1 MKKAEKVARAIAE
14 WQVANDKFRAQEGKA
29 ASLPLG
35 SQERLDALED
45 RVHAEREAEIAYN
58 AIEHYDKRRR

>member
-14 WQVANDKFRAQEGKA
+14 WQVANDKFRALEAKV

-58 AIEHYDKRRR
+58 TMEYYNERRR